1 MGDGQGGGGMGEKG
15 GSKQKESHREVLV
28 SGADHVDGD
37 LEARVAI
44 AGQDLRNIA
53 EYASLRPTP
62 LGHTAPAQDRDRD
75 RLRPTTCA

>member
-1 MGDGQGGGGMGEKG
+1 MQNGRWTGGRGGMGEKG

-44 AGQDLRNIA
+44 AGQGLRNIA
-53 EYASLRPTP
+53 E
-62 LGHTAPAQDRDRD
+62 
-75 RLRPTTCA
+75 